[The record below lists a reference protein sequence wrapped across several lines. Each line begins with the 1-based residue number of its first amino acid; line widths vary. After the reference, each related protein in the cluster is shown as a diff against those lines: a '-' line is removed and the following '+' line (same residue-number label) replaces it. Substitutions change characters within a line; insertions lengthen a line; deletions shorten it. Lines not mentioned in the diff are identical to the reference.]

1 MWCHLLG
8 TWLRSGCHR
17 NVVLFFILVLGHGHC
32 LIIAT
37 WKEKNM
43 RMENEDSLLSS
54 DLRGHYRQREA
65 EDQWAAAV
73 LRGGP

>member
-1 MWCHLLG
+1 M
-8 TWLRSGCHR
+8 
-17 NVVLFFILVLGHGHC
+17 VLGHGHC

-43 RMENEDSLLSS
+43 RMENEDSVLPS